1 MLSAFGTSEY
11 WSVTF
16 HSREMILQNQSVP
29 FFSGLPMA
37 ERGESTPQDLQ
48 LQTVAKHPLH
58 TQKQAEWENAVPAI
72 CWWQVTCWHRRSIPT
87 ARWCQNYEELN
98 AAASVTRHF
107 CCAAPVA
114 QAAATR
120 PSPSP
125 AFSTTTVQNAG
136 GPKDSST
143 AGCWYNPDFVG
154 PETPPLCTGLRRGA
168 QWVAHPRRAPLLAF
182 KLSTPCLKSAIIT

>member
-1 MLSAFGTSEY
+1 
-11 WSVTF
+11 
-16 HSREMILQNQSVP
+16 MILQNQSVT
-29 FFSGLPMA
+29 FFSGPPMA
-37 ERGESTPQDLQ
+37 ERGESTLQDLQ
-48 LQTVAKHPLH
+48 LQTGANNPLH

-72 CWWQVTCWHRRSIPT
+72 CWWQVTRWHRHSIPT
-87 ARWCQNYEELN
+87 ARCTRWCQNYKELN

-125 AFSTTTVQNAG
+125 AFSITTIQNAG

-143 AGCWYNPDFVG
+143 AGCRYNPDFVG
-154 PETPPLCTGLRRGA
+154 PETPSLCTGLRLGA
-168 QWVAHPRRAPLLAF
+168 QRVAHPRRAPLLAF
-182 KLSTPCLKSAIIT
+182 KLSTPCPKSAIIT